1 MKLKK
6 NQLKKNIKKKIM
18 LTFETGDSSHEPW
31 TNSIETEK
39 KKIRVNAQTLRSWT
53 HDRDNPIEK
62 KGKNKGRKTNFK

>member
-1 MKLKK
+1 MMKLKK

-39 KKIRVNAQTLRSWT
+39 KNQS
-53 HDRDNPIEK
+53 
-62 KGKNKGRKTNFK
+62 

>member
-39 KKIRVNAQTLRSWT
+39 KKSELT
-53 HDRDNPIEK
+53 HKPLDHGHMI
-62 KGKNKGRKTNFK
+62 GITQ

>member
-1 MKLKK
+1 
-6 NQLKKNIKKKIM
+6 M
-18 LTFETGDSSHEPW
+18 LTFKTGNSSHEPW
-31 TNSIETEK
+31 TNPIETE